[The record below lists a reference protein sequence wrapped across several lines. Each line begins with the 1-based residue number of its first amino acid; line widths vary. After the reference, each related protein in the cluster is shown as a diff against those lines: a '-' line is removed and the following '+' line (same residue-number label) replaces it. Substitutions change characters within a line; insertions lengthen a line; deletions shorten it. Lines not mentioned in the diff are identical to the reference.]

1 MVGAEILL
9 VLVAI
14 IVALVI
20 YKTLKTV
27 KSLIVNTAVGLAI
40 IFGGNII
47 LGLGISYSA
56 VVILT
61 CAIGGPIGAFLI
73 ILLEYLGIFSF

>member
-1 MVGAEILL
+1 MVGTEILL
-9 VLVAI
+9 ILVAI
-14 IVALVI
+14 IVALI
-20 YKTLKTV
+20 IWKILKTV
-27 KSLIVNTAVGLAI
+27 KSMIINTILGLLI

-47 LGLGISYSA
+47 FGLGISYSA

-73 ILLEYLGIFSF
+73 ILLDQIGIFNF